1 MTTLNNTLR
10 LLQLQIQQSQSPAI
24 SVFGAAP
31 YHPGTPTLPA
41 PQVPALLV
49 HNGLNKN
56 DLHDPSVPV
65 SVQVVLQSEILEN
78 DDLTLYLNDTAVAV
92 ETVRPEHVESG
103 IVTFYLLPSVFPQ
116 EGQVTLH
123 YHHRVPPSDS
133 FSVSENAGPFLVKQ
147 TVPGDPDPE
156 PATPT
161 INERLTPPTGIPNP
175 VPPGQP
181 LTVTIPRYVNIAGD
195 DKIVLHWS
203 NREIHKTVTADEASN
218 SGAPLTVIVPPDI
231 IDSTPGLD
239 LIVRYEIHDTVM
251 NWSLYSLEARTD
263 VVPPEALHA
272 PTVRDAND
280 YDELDMDEL
289 DGDEV
294 AIQIPV
300 NGNLPVG
307 TEGVLTWTGIPVIG
321 PRMTFTLAF
330 KIERTATRITLM
342 VPNEKAKALVG
353 STATVYYEAT
363 LNGVSTPSQRTSVV
377 VIGEPVTL
385 AEPTLTGVAG
395 DTYNPA
401 SVIGTHQEVVV
412 PAYGFMARGQAVIL
426 HWEGRTASGSP
437 FYIQERKEI
446 SSNTQQDVHFLIDKI
461 YATGLGTNTIL
472 KVYYEIV
479 AEGTTYASPTL
490 ELTVVGVPS
499 NLPKPTTDPVFAN
512 GEIDPG
518 AIVDAIE
525 VVIEPNSSLAPGDL
539 LTVKWLGRSNAS
551 IILTDQI
558 FPRSGSLKIRIGK
571 TPYIDG
577 NSNGYVDV
585 SYEARRNGQPVG
597 SSQVLQLHVGAAAE
611 LPWPLPKVVDGTGG
625 EVSTW
630 QPVKPGTSYESN
642 TATVVVTD
650 SRILAGDTVAIIW
663 RLPGGTDLT
672 VPWITAGAGEGR
684 VPVPSTVLARSLGQ
698 TVQVGYVVFR
708 GAGADLVGNS
718 ALANLQVGTLP
729 ANALSELIILE
740 AANNGTGPEF
750 DVSRLAGD
758 ATLRVG
764 RWPMIEVGQP
774 VWLKLEGTKADASSY
789 TKAIWQGGSDT
800 TNPVWVDQGFY
811 TAPVIPISELQGL
824 RDGSELRVIF
834 KAGLDGNQVETNAV
848 MFMPKVYR
856 VRAVVDIKPII
867 SNVRDSSGDVSNG
880 GTTLDTRVTLAGSAA
895 ANQQL
900 ELFDGAVSKAVITVD
915 SSGNW
920 NYTLSG
926 LTVKTY
932 SLTVQAKYG
941 SGQSSVAWAFDAI
954 AYQQPVISRVTD
966 SRGGVANGG
975 DTYDTTIV
983 LTGTANRDQRVQ
995 ILDGS
1000 TIKGEAIVSA
1010 AGSWAYTLTG
1020 LGVGAHSVTAKAL
1033 YGEGSASSAWQIN
1046 VRQVAPLTIDTQEV
1060 YLRVGQSIT
1069 RQAYGG
1075 VPPYLYFST
1084 NPESIT
1090 LTQQGTV
1097 TVRARPA
1104 FGGVGI
1110 GVNDSAGGRVSYHI
1124 TVLA

>member
-1 MTTLNNTLR
+1 MTTLNNALR
-10 LLQLQIQQSQSPAI
+10 LLQLQIQHSQSPAI
-24 SVFGAAP
+24 SAFGAAP

-56 DLHDPSVPV
+56 DLHDPAVPV
-65 SVQVVLQSEILEN
+65 AVQVVLQSDMLEN

-92 ETVRPEHVESG
+92 ETVRPEHMESG

-147 TVPGDPDPE
+147 TVPGNPDPDPS
-156 PATPT
+156 TPYV
-161 INERLTPPTGIPNP
+161 NERLTPITGIPNP
-175 VPPGQP
+175 VPPGRE
-181 LTVTIPRYVNIAGD
+181 LTVVIPRYVNIAEND
-195 DKIVLHWS
+195 EIVLHWS
-203 NREIHKTVTADEASN
+203 NQEIRKTVTAAEASN
-218 SGAPLTVIVPPDI
+218 AGTPLTMTVSADI
-231 IDSTPGLD
+231 IDSTPGLG
-239 LIVRYEIHDTVM
+239 LIVRYDIHDTVK
-251 NWSLYSLEARTD
+251 NWSLYSLETYAD
-263 VVPPEALHA
+263 VEPPGALHA

-280 YDELDMDEL
+280 YDELDMDGL

-300 NGNLPVG
+300 NGNLSVG

-321 PRMTFTLAF
+321 PRLTFTLPF
-330 KIERTATRITLM
+330 KIERLTTRITLM
-342 VPNEKAKALVG
+342 VPNEKATALVG

-385 AEPTLTGVAG
+385 AEPTLTGVPG

-437 FYIQERKEI
+437 FYFQERKELA
-446 SSNTQQDVHFLIDKI
+446 SDTRQDVHFLIDKI
-461 YATGLGTNTIL
+461 YATGLGTNTTL
-472 KVYYEIV
+472 KVYYEII

-597 SSQVLQLHVGAAAE
+597 SSQVLQLHVGEAAE
-611 LPWPLPKVVDGTGG
+611 LPWPLPKVVDATNG

-630 QPVKPGTSYESN
+630 QPVKPGTSYDSN
-642 TATVVVTD
+642 TATVIVTD
-650 SRILAGDTVAIIW
+650 SRIQAGDIVAVIW
-663 RLPGGTDLT
+663 RLPDGTDLT
-672 VPWITAGAGEGR
+672 VPWMLAGAGEGR
-684 VPVPSTVLARSLGQ
+684 VPVPATVLVRSLGQ

-708 GAGADLVGNS
+708 GPASDLVGNS
-718 ALANLQVGTLP
+718 ALASLQVGTLP

-740 AANNGTGPEF
+740 AANNGAGPEF
-750 DVSRLAGD
+750 DVSRLSGD

-774 VWLKLEGTKADASSY
+774 VWLTLAGIKTDGSSY
-789 TKAIWQGGSDT
+789 SKVLLSPPSTVESAWASLGYRT
-800 TNPVWVDQGFY
+800 ARVDQ
-811 TAPVIPISELQGL
+811 TEAKALE
-824 RDGSELRVIF
+824 DGSALNLTMKV
-834 KAGLDGNQVETNAV
+834 ALDNSLDESGATVFAV
-848 MFMPKVYR
+848 RCYSVKSVADTR
-856 VRAVVDIKPII
+856 PII
-867 SNVRDSSGDVSNG
+867 SSVKDSKGEVGEG
-880 GTTLDTRVTLAGSAA
+880 GTTFDTGLTVSGTAS
-895 ANQQL
+895 ANQQIQII
-900 ELFDGAVSKAVITVD
+900 DGVTNVATLGVD
-915 SSGNW
+915 NSGVW
-920 NYTLSG
+920 TG
-926 LTVKTY
+926 
-932 SLTVQAKYG
+932 
-941 SGQSSVAWAFDAI
+941 
-954 AYQQPVISRVTD
+954 PV
-966 SRGGVANGG
+966 
-975 DTYDTTIV
+975 
-983 LTGTANRDQRVQ
+983 
-995 ILDGS
+995 
-1000 TIKGEAIVSA
+1000 
-1010 AGSWAYTLTG
+1010 TG
-1020 LGVGAHSVTAKAL
+1020 LAVGAHSLSARAL
-1033 YGEGSASSAWQIN
+1033 YGSSL
-1046 VRQVAPLTIDTQEV
+1046 VSSERRFTITSYLDREFVNFNDYDTHGWGHQTE
-1060 YLRVGQSIT
+1060 S
-1069 RQAYGG
+1069 YGG
-1075 VPPYLYFST
+1075 GERAGLTYSEDGYWYSAVVRKAFSNLKPGSTYRFSAKVACWYREATTGNVFKKLAANSSDIATMTTVGGWTSLSGVFIATPVTYL
-1084 NPESIT
+1084 SIY
-1090 LTQQGTV
+1090 
-1097 TVRARPA
+1097 
-1104 FGGVGI
+1104 
-1110 GVNDSAGGRVSYHI
+1110 VNAHKAGQLNAMWYEDILVERIS
-1124 TVLA
+1124 

>member
-1 MTTLNNTLR
+1 MTTLKNALR

-24 SVFGAAP
+24 SAFGAAP
-31 YHPGTPTLPA
+31 YHPGTPTLPP

-65 SVQVVLQSEILEN
+65 AVQVVLRLDMLEN
-78 DDLTLYLNDTAVAV
+78 DDLPLYLNDTAVAV
-92 ETVRPEHVESG
+92 ETLRPEHVESG

-175 VPPGQP
+175 VPPSQP
-181 LTVTIPRYVNIAGD
+181 LTVTIPRYVNIASD

-231 IDSTPGLD
+231 INSTPGLD

-251 NWSLYSLEARTD
+251 NWSLYSLEAYAD
-263 VVPPEALHA
+263 VEPPGALHA

-300 NGNLPVG
+300 NGNLSVG

-321 PRMTFTLAF
+321 PRLTFTLAF
-330 KIERTATRITLM
+330 KIERMATRITLM
-342 VPNEKAKALVG
+342 MPNEKATALVG

-377 VIGEPVTL
+377 VIGEPVSL
-385 AEPTLTGVAG
+385 EKPTLTGVPG

-437 FYIQERKEI
+437 FYFQERKALT
-446 SSNTQQDVHFLIDKI
+446 SDTQQDIKFLIDKV

-479 AEGTTYASPTL
+479 AEGTNYASPTL

-499 NLPKPTTDPVFAN
+499 NLPKPTTDPVFTN

-525 VVIEPNSSLAPGDL
+525 IVIEPNSSLAPGDL

-551 IILTDQI
+551 IILTDQV
-558 FPRSGSLKIRIGK
+558 FPRSGNLEIRIGK

-597 SSQVLQLHVGAAAE
+597 SSQVLQLHVGAASE
-611 LPWPLPKVVDGTGG
+611 QPWPLPKVVDGTGG

-642 TATVVVTD
+642 TATVIVTD
-650 SRILAGDTVAIIW
+650 SRIQAGDIVAVIW

-718 ALANLQVGTLP
+718 ALANLQMGAL
-729 ANALSELIILE
+729 NATIL
-740 AANNGTGPEF
+740 
-750 DVSRLAGD
+750 
-758 ATLRVG
+758 
-764 RWPMIEVGQP
+764 
-774 VWLKLEGTKADASSY
+774 K
-789 TKAIWQGGSDT
+789 
-800 TNPVWVDQGFY
+800 
-811 TAPVIPISELQGL
+811 APVIVEATANLN
-824 RDGSELRVIF
+824 RVDLNTF
-834 KAGLDGNQVETNAV
+834 
-848 MFMPKVYR
+848 
-856 VRAVVDIKPII
+856 
-867 SNVRDSSGDVSNG
+867 
-880 GTTLDTRVTLAGSAA
+880 AGSAHVYIEPWPLIA
-895 ANQQL
+895 SGQMFWLYARGV
-900 ELFDGAVSKAVITVD
+900 FDDG
-915 SSGNW
+915 SS
-920 NYTLSG
+920 
-926 LTVKTY
+926 Y
-932 SLTVQAKYG
+932 SERLPAPYTVQAG
-941 SGQSSVAWAFDAI
+941 DV
-954 AYQQPVISRVTD
+954 V
-966 SRGGVANGG
+966 GGLRRDLARSLLLRLENATALRLELKI
-975 DTYDTTIV
+975 D
-983 LTGTANRDQRVQ
+983 LTGTGVESSATLCPIGEFQMTTVKLVLPPPIVANVINGHLDPADIPAAGVNVLIPAYVGREAGQWVYAEFHGQSGSSEVGLEKEVVDVSTPIDFMISKAEVVKNADQAAVFEYRVARTREGAYLASLPVPVE
-995 ILDGS
+995 IAKETTSPVPGNDGFEDVDLGNYVQLQRPGYRITS
-1000 TIKGEAIVSA
+1000 DDGFWVKNVMSASPYVAGNYLESSNVSDIVFHFPKGIYSFRIGIHAEEAHYMFVWVGSDEVPIHYQAGSQWIEYSVGSSVPQSA
-1010 AGSWAYTLTG
+1010 AITGFMVGYNHTPCQIDNISFVDWGSS
-1020 LGVGAHSVTAKAL
+1020 H
-1033 YGEGSASSAWQIN
+1033 Q
-1046 VRQVAPLTIDTQEV
+1046 
-1060 YLRVGQSIT
+1060 
-1069 RQAYGG
+1069 
-1075 VPPYLYFST
+1075 
-1084 NPESIT
+1084 
-1090 LTQQGTV
+1090 
-1097 TVRARPA
+1097 
-1104 FGGVGI
+1104 
-1110 GVNDSAGGRVSYHI
+1110 
-1124 TVLA
+1124 